1 MQRFVLGELRV
12 GDLLAQ
18 GGEGA
23 VYQLPLQPHLVF
35 KAYRGDTDRGYLD
48 DLVAWP
54 DLLAEPEA
62 EVLRS
67 SAAWPTSVVTEE
79 GGRPVGLVMPRAPRR
94 FSVRHRDGQ
103 RRLATLSYLTCDP
116 ARPAKAYG
124 IAVPPAGDAGRY
136 GLVLALARLLS
147 AFDSVET
154 PVSHGDLSTKNV
166 LWSLERGPEVY
177 VIDCDSAEVLPSRA
191 PPGARVLLAG
201 GADAAE
207 AIAPHPPRRR
217 AMTPNWDDPAV
228 QKGRNPTMASD
239 RYSLGLIFL
248 RVVGAA
254 NFPVQ
259 ARQRR
264 EGTLSVEVPVPG
276 GPAAKQLLDGRHPL
290 WQLCARALSV
300 EAVGSRPTAA
310 EWVEPLQEV
319 SALLG
324 GAGTPSKRSP
334 APLAPLN
341 GSAPPSRPTD
351 VQVIPRP
358 LRAPKPPTA
367 NLSGASGASPAMSQ
381 LPGSGSN
388 AWSKA
393 STALPPATQ
402 GPFSAASR
410 PGGGSDD
417 RSLRS
422 QAKVLW
428 LAFWRWWVKAHQ
440 DALFAL
446 AAGRRKRRAA
456 LRVLALLA
464 LDVVLVGVAA
474 GIVALVVSPITRG

>member
-1 MQRFVLGELRV
+1 MQRCALGELRV

-35 KAYRGDTDRGYLD
+35 KAYRGDTDRVYLD
-48 DLVAWP
+48 GLVAWP

-67 SAAWPTSVVTEE
+67 SAAWPTSVVTDD
-79 GGRPVGLVMPRAPRR
+79 GARPVGLLMPRAPRR

-124 IAVPPAGDAGRY
+124 IAVPPPGDAGRY
-136 GLVLALARLLS
+136 GLVLALARLLA

-177 VIDCDSAEVLPSRA
+177 VIDCDSAEVFLSRA
-191 PPGARVLLAG
+191 APV
-201 GADAAE
+201 E
-207 AIAPHPPRRR
+207 AVAPHPPRRR
-217 AMTPNWDDPAV
+217 AMTPNWDDPSV
-228 QKGRNPTMASD
+228 QKGHNPTVASD

-276 GPAAKQLLDGRHPL
+276 GSVTKQLLDGGHPL
-290 WQLCARALSV
+290 WELCARALSV
-300 EAVGSRPTAA
+300 EAAGSRPTAA
-310 EWVEPLQEV
+310 EWVEPLEEV
-319 SALLG
+319 TALLG
-324 GAGTPSKRSP
+324 GTGVPSKRPPTQP
-334 APLAPLN
+334 APSPQPAQP
-341 GSAPPSRPTD
+341 APPPPAPPTD
-351 VQVIPRP
+351 VQVTPRP
-358 LRAPKPPTA
+358 LKATKPTSA
-367 NLSGASGASPAMSQ
+367 NLSGGRGASPAMSQ
-381 LPGSGSN
+381 PTGSGSS
-388 AWSKA
+388 AWSYA
-393 STALPPATQ
+393 STALPPAAQ

-428 LAFWRWWVKAHQ
+428 VAFWRWWVKAHQ

-446 AAGRRKRRAA
+446 ASGRGKRRAA

-464 LDVVLVGVAA
+464 LDVVLIGVAA